1 MELIQHWAGISFS
14 AQNGDPEGLLTAAAA
29 GSLLL
34 SDVVPRPGGFSARCA
49 AWHYRKLAALAR
61 KRRVR
66 LRIQKRCGLFFRLR
80 PLFRR
85 RGLWT
90 GCLVFLPLLL
100 WLQGFV
106 WFIEPVGLTPGQ
118 QARAAVVLWE
128 AGLFPGNVVTQDKLT
143 AGEYALLQSG
153 EFSWASLN
161 FTKGKLVAEA
171 AVAKPV
177 PDIAAGT
184 LHGLRAKVSGT
195 VVSTNLVSGTMLV
208 VPGQAV
214 EAGQGLI
221 GTARTERDGTLIF
234 QPAAGI
240 VRAQFEWED
249 EQEAALTLPTE
260 QLTGRQTVRRTL
272 FWNGQSIALPS
283 LHPVPTA
290 SEAKAVIRHDQPEAF
305 GISFPCFI
313 KKLLIWSGQ
322 MSRLWPSQ
330 DCKAN
335 KLYRQIGPI
344 LSFWP
349 AKKMFLS
356 KKARSTTGLFI
367 PSWQTSANKNT
378 ALPRALPLRQCGMP
392 FADPAC
398 TSEMQTAL

>member
-1 MELIQHWAGISFS
+1 MELIQHWAGILFS

-29 GSLLL
+29 GSLPL

-85 RGLWT
+85 RGLWA
-90 GCLVFLPLLL
+90 GCIVFLPLLL

-143 AGEYALLQSG
+143 AGEYALLQSD

-184 LHGLRAKVSGT
+184 LHGLRAKVSST

-221 GTARTERDGTLIF
+221 GTARAERDGTLIF

-249 EQEAALTLPTE
+249 KQKAALTLPTE

-272 FWNGQSIALPS
+272 FWNGQSIVLPS

-290 SEAKAVIRHDQPEAF
+290 SETKAVIRHDQPEAF
-305 GISFPCFI
+305 GIPFPCFI
-313 KKLLIWSGQ
+313 EETSYYYKEVVDLERTEDQALAIARLQSKQALQANWPDFELLARKEDVSVEESTLHYRVVYTIVANI
-322 MSRLWPSQ
+322 
-330 DCKAN
+330 CK
-335 KLYRQIGPI
+335 
-344 LSFWP
+344 
-349 AKKMFLS
+349 
-356 KKARSTTGLFI
+356 
-367 PSWQTSANKNT
+367 
-378 ALPRALPLRQCGMP
+378 
-392 FADPAC
+392 
-398 TSEMQTAL
+398 

>member
-29 GSLLL
+29 GSLPL

-85 RGLWT
+85 RGLWA

-128 AGLFPGNVVTQDKLT
+128 AGLFPGNVVTQDNLT

-184 LHGLRAKVSGT
+184 LHGLRAKVSST

-221 GTARTERDGTLIF
+221 GTARAERDGTLIF

-249 EQEAALTLPTE
+249 KQKAALTLPTE

-283 LHPVPTA
+283 FHPVPTA

-305 GISFPCFI
+305 GIPFPCFI
-313 KKLLIWSGQ
+313 EETSYYYKEVVDLERTEDQALAIARLQSKQALQANWPDFELLARKEDVSVEESTLHYRVVYTIVANI
-322 MSRLWPSQ
+322 
-330 DCKAN
+330 CK
-335 KLYRQIGPI
+335 
-344 LSFWP
+344 
-349 AKKMFLS
+349 
-356 KKARSTTGLFI
+356 
-367 PSWQTSANKNT
+367 
-378 ALPRALPLRQCGMP
+378 
-392 FADPAC
+392 
-398 TSEMQTAL
+398 

>member
-29 GSLLL
+29 GSLPL

-85 RGLWT
+85 RGLWA

-143 AGEYALLQSG
+143 VGEYALLQSG

-214 EAGQGLI
+214 EAG
-221 GTARTERDGTLIF
+221 
-234 QPAAGI
+234 
-240 VRAQFEWED
+240 
-249 EQEAALTLPTE
+249 
-260 QLTGRQTVRRTL
+260 
-272 FWNGQSIALPS
+272 
-283 LHPVPTA
+283 
-290 SEAKAVIRHDQPEAF
+290 
-305 GISFPCFI
+305 
-313 KKLLIWSGQ
+313 
-322 MSRLWPSQ
+322 
-330 DCKAN
+330 
-335 KLYRQIGPI
+335 
-344 LSFWP
+344 
-349 AKKMFLS
+349 
-356 KKARSTTGLFI
+356 
-367 PSWQTSANKNT
+367 
-378 ALPRALPLRQCGMP
+378 
-392 FADPAC
+392 
-398 TSEMQTAL
+398 